1 VSNHSIMHP
10 KNGKLTELLMSA
22 LNNMTIGNEEL
33 LAFIDETT
41 GKDLQFSEDY
51 KKENIGVFSDIL
63 LSGEGELVDTLLDIN
78 EIAGQE

>member
-1 VSNHSIMHP
+1 
-10 KNGKLTELLMSA
+10 MSA